1 MDKKTTRD
9 QKIME
14 IVRRLHARTRQGAV
28 NWEKTMTQG
37 VVQAR
42 LAGYAVR
49 LYRAEELPPEAEG
62 ETCEP
67 MYKVSVYSPG
77 GELLEQT
84 TLGGLGVDSGR
95 TDRIRELYETAL
107 DLASGVDKALE
118 AILAELA

>member
-1 MDKKTTRD
+1 MDKITRD

-14 IVRRLHARTRQGAV
+14 IVRRLHTKTRQNAI

-62 ETCEP
+62 VACEV
-67 MYKVSVYSPG
+67 MYKVSIYSPG
-77 GELLEQT
+77 GELLEQA
-84 TLGGLGVDSGR
+84 TLGGLGADCQK
-95 TDRIRELYETAL
+95 TDRIKELYETAL
-107 DLASGVDKALE
+107 DQASGVDKALE
-118 AILAELA
+118 AILDELA